1 MMLERSLDGLDRHG
15 FHRLAYYEWPGPP
28 QAATV
33 LFLHGLTR
41 NGHDFDVLAE
51 SLSGEFRVVAPD
63 FPGRGKSAWLADPR
77 DYTTE
82 TYAADTAA
90 LIARLDVEQVDIVGT
105 PMGGIIGMALAAQPK
120 TPIRK
125 LVINDVGPLV
135 AKTGLKRIRR
145 YVGLD
150 PSFKDI
156 AELEKTLR
164 WIFAGFGK
172 LPDSTWRR
180 MAEQSA
186 RQKPNGKL
194 GFNYDPKIAVPFKQG
209 WIVRDLVLWPL
220 YDAITC
226 PTLVL
231 RGAVSDI
238 LRRADAEAMT
248 RRGPRA
254 KLIEFTGMGHA
265 PSLTMPDQIACV
277 RNFLRG

>member
-1 MMLERSLDGLDRHG
+1 MLERSLNCLDRHG
-15 FHRLAYYEWPGPP
+15 FHRLVYYEWPGPP
-28 QAATV
+28 GAPTV
-33 LFLHGLTR
+33 LCLHGLTR
-41 NGHDFDVLAE
+41 NGRDFDVLAE
-51 SLSGEFRVVAPD
+51 ALSAECRIVAPD
-63 FPGRGKSAWLADPR
+63 YPGRGQSDWLTDPH

-82 TYAADTAA
+82 TYAADTVA
-90 LIARLDVEQVDIVGT
+90 LIARLDVAQVDIVGT
-105 PMGGIIGMALAAQPK
+105 SMGGIVGMALAAQPK
-120 TPIRK
+120 TPIRR

-135 AKTGLKRIRR
+135 AKAGLKRIRR

-150 PSFKDI
+150 PSFNDI

-180 MAEQSA
+180 IAEQSV
-186 RQKPNGKL
+186 RTKPNGKL

-209 WIVRDLVLWPL
+209 WFVRDVLLWNV

-231 RGAVSDI
+231 RGTDSDI

-254 KLIEFTGMGHA
+254 RLVEFAEIGHA
-265 PSLTMPDQIACV
+265 PSLTTPDQIACV
-277 RNFLRG
+277 RDFLRG

>member
-1 MMLERSLDGLDRHG
+1 MIECSLVCLGRHG
-15 FHRLAYYEWPGPP
+15 FHRLAYYEWAGPP
-28 QAATV
+28 RTPTV
-33 LFLHGLTR
+33 LCLHGLTR

-51 SLSGEFRVVAPD
+51 SLSAEFRVVAPD
-63 FPGRGKSAWLADPR
+63 FPGRGQSDWLADPR
-77 DYTTE
+77 DYVTE
-82 TYAADTAA
+82 TYAADVAA
-90 LIARLDVEQVDIVGT
+90 LIARLDVDQVDIVGT
-105 PMGGIIGMALAAQPK
+105 SMGGIIGMALAAQRNN
-120 TPIRK
+120 PIRN

-135 AKTGLKRIRR
+135 AKAGLKRIRR

-156 AELEKTLR
+156 AELEAMLR

-180 MAEQSA
+180 IAEQSY
-186 RQKPNGKL
+186 RRKPDGRL
-194 GFNYDPKIAVPFKQG
+194 GFNYDPKIAMPFKQG
-209 WIVRDLVLWPL
+209 WFVRDVLLWNL

-231 RGAVSDI
+231 RGADSDI

-254 KLIEFTGMGHA
+254 TLIEFAEIGHA
-265 PSLTMPDQIACV
+265 PSLTTPDQIACV
-277 RNFLRG
+277 RDFLRG

>member
-1 MMLERSLDGLDRHG
+1 MIEQSLACLGRHG
-15 FHRLAYYEWPGPP
+15 FHRLAYYEWRGPP
-28 QAATV
+28 GAPTV
-33 LFLHGLTR
+33 LCLHSLTR

-51 SLSGEFRVVAPD
+51 ALRGEFRVVAPD
-63 FPGRGKSAWLADPR
+63 FPGRGKSDWLADPR
-77 DYTTE
+77 DYITE

-105 PMGGIIGMALAAQPK
+105 SMGGIVGMELAAQAGNPV
-120 TPIRK
+120 RK
-125 LVINDVGPLV
+125 LAINDVGPLI
-135 AKTGLKRIRR
+135 AKAGLKRIRR

-164 WIFAGFGK
+164 WIFAGFGN

-180 MAEQSA
+180 MAEQSVRA
-186 RQKPNGKL
+186 KPNGKL
-194 GFNYDPKIAVPFKQG
+194 GFNYDPKIAVPFKKG
-209 WIVRDLVLWPL
+209 WFVRDVVLWNL

-231 RGAVSDI
+231 RGADSDI

-254 KLIEFTGMGHA
+254 KLVEFASVGHA
-265 PSLTMPDQIACV
+265 PSLTVPDQIACV
-277 RNFLRG
+277 RDFLRG